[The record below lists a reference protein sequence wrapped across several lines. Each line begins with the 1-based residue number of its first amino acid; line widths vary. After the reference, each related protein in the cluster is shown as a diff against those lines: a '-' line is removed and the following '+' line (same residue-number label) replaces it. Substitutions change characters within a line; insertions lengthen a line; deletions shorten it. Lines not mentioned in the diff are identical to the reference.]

1 MVKWQLKHAQLL
13 CMKADSCVSAS
24 DDLHWAIFTF
34 APSTF
39 DTAPLAAI
47 EFINKRRIVAK
58 IG

>member
-1 MVKWQLKHAQLL
+1 MVEWQLKHALLL
-13 CMKADSCVSAS
+13 CMTADSCVSGS

-47 EFINKRRIVAK
+47 ECINKRRIVAK
-58 IG
+58 ID